1 MLEIASGIILAVIIL
16 AFFPYIVA
24 IGLYLLPP
32 LLGVVIGGIIGA
44 IVAGGDGLFAGAL
57 IGLLGGIGVDI
68 ALARE

>member
-1 MLEIASGIILAVIIL
+1 MLEIAGGIILAVIIL

-24 IGLYLLPP
+24 IRLYLLPP
-32 LLGVVIGGIIGA
+32 VLGVVIGGIIGA
-44 IVAGGDGLFAGAL
+44 IVAGGDGMFAGAL